1 MQELVQSLSY
11 TTVCLARAE
20 HGEPRDLDRALAERA
35 RAIGAIQRW
44 IETECEAAQPVTSE
58 LAGQLTREVES
69 SRQILLRL
77 TLGREVMRSDRMA
90 LDRELQSCTGS
101 RDCVPKNPCL

>member
-1 MQELVQSLSY
+1 
-11 TTVCLARAE
+11 
-20 HGEPRDLDRALAERA
+20 
-35 RAIGAIQRW
+35 
-44 IETECEAAQPVTSE
+44 VTSE

-90 LDRELQSCTGS
+90 LDRELQVLHGIQGLCAKEPVSLSCCG
-101 RDCVPKNPCL
+101 